1 MEHKCSICNTVYEFN
16 YQKGIP
22 LPSHFPF
29 CSDRCK
35 TIDLGKWLNEE
46 YCIST
51 PLPEA
56 EILTDMDRK
65 ILAELLGD
73 DTESEEA

>member
-1 MEHKCSICNTVYEFN
+1 MEHKCSLCGTVYEFT
-16 YQKGIP
+16 YQKGTP
-22 LPSHFPF
+22 LPAHFPF

-46 YCIST
+46 YRIST
-51 PLPEA
+51 SLPEA

-65 ILAELLGD
+65 TLDELLGD